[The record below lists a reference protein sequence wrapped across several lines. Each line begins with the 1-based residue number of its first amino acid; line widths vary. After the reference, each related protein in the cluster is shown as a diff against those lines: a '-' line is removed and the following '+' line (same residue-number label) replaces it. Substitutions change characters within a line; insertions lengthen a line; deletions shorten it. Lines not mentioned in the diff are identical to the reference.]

1 MFMLFCVHVY
11 FYSESGDFLD
21 EESHLVFLDGAWA
34 ILVEFFETFIEVL
47 FVELILVVS
56 ISHLLKGVLDE
67 LLGLLLVES
76 TRVVFVVGTP
86 DVLNDFSDNGINVT
100 HV

>member
-1 MFMLFCVHVY
+1 MLFSIHVY
-11 FYSESGDFLD
+11 FYSESSNLLD
-21 EESHLVFLDGAWA
+21 EESHYVFLDGTRAF
-34 ILVEFFETFIEVL
+34 LVEFFENFIEVF

-56 ISHLLKGVLDE
+56 ICHLLKGVLAE

-86 DVLNDFSDNGINVT
+86 DALNDFNDNGINVT